1 MGKITLHSLAIVRF
15 NDDGYLEVSQSL
27 QRALAE
33 DEPDLPLRVRM
44 LTTLAHALFNTG
56 EPDAAWQCAE
66 EAVTSAEQLGAPG
79 LLSQS
84 LGVRSMLFFLRATA
98 LTS

>member
-1 MGKITLHSLAIVRF
+1 
-15 NDDGYLEVSQSL
+15 
-27 QRALAE
+27 
-33 DEPDLPLRVRM
+33 M
-44 LTTLAHALFNTG
+44 LTTLAHALFKTG

-84 LGVRSMLFFLRATA
+84 LGARSMLFFLRATA